1 MLLLYHGRKSTAKKI
16 GSVLRKDLAEIINK
30 LLRDGGTKG
39 IIVSIS
45 KVGVTVDLTVAKV
58 YTSVFPPDKAD
69 AVVAELNAIKPLI
82 KHQIAL
88 LTKNQLRKM
97 PSLTFFNDDSL
108 EYIIRIE
115 QAVKGEVNPIR
126 DPSLLERR
134 KKK

>member
-1 MLLLYHGRKSTAKKI
+1 M
-16 GSVLRKDLAEIINK
+16 RKDLAEIINK

-39 IIVSIS
+39 IIVSVS
-45 KVGVTVDLTVAKV
+45 KVSVTVDLTVAKV
-58 YTSVFPPDKAD
+58 YASVFPPDKAD
-69 AVVAELNAIKPLI
+69 AVVEELNTIKPII

-108 EYIIRIE
+108 EYIDRIE
-115 QAVKGEVNPIR
+115 KAVKGEVNPIK